1 MKSSA
6 AARDNTL
13 RTILYILQKEFTQV
27 FRDKAIL
34 PIIFIMPVFQLL
46 ILSYAATF
54 ELKNTRFVT
63 LDHDNSVQ
71 SKKLVAKFSGS
82 SFFSYIGHAASY
94 EEAEQAIKSNL
105 ADQILIIEP
114 DFEKNLNLEKT
125 AKVQIVTNAINGSA
139 AGLMNAYANNIVADF
154 NKEIIVEQMPQKF
167 LGIPIQVKPTYWYN
181 PELNYITFMVP
192 GILVLLVT
200 IIGMFLSGMNLVKEK
215 EVGTIEQINV
225 TPIKKYQFIAGKLIP
240 FWVIA
245 NVDLGIGLLVAYF
258 VFHIP
263 VEGSI
268 FLLFFVASV
277 YLVVILSFGLFI
289 STLTNTMQQSMFIS
303 WFFLVIFILMSG
315 LFTPIESMPDWAQV
329 IVSFNPVAYFIKIN
343 RMIMLKGSGFF
354 DFQKEFWILVA
365 YAIAMFVFSTV
376 RYRKTS

>member
-245 NVDLGIGLLVAYF
+245 NIDLGIGLLVAYF

-365 YAIAMFVFSTV
+365 YAVVMFTFSTI